1 MFHQIT
7 QVYPTDDYKVY
18 LYFSDGKIRLFDAGE
33 LVTKGVFQELKDK
46 LTLQVAAILGS
57 LQISGDLCGS
67 YCGMLEYSHRRQG
80 RILAEV
86 TGP

>member
-1 MFHQIT
+1 M
-7 QVYPTDDYKVY
+7 
-18 LYFSDGKIRLFDAGE
+18 
-33 LVTKGVFQELKDK
+33 VTKGVFQELKDK

-57 LQISGDLCGS
+57 LQISGDLCGC

-80 RILAEV
+80 QILAEV